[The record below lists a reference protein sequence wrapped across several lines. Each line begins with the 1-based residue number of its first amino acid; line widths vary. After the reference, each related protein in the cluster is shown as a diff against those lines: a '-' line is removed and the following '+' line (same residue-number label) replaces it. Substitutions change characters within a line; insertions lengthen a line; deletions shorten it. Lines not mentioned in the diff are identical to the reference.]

1 MSLYYFSRLMSRMS
15 VQEACIYAP
24 KEMWYMYTMEYHS
37 HQKKKN
43 NAICHNM
50 DGPRD
55 WQPEWSIS
63 EKERQYHMISLT
75 HRNKQTDKKDTN
87 ELIFKTET
95 DS

>member
-1 MSLYYFSRLMSRMS
+1 
-15 VQEACIYAP
+15 
-24 KEMWYMYTMEYHS
+24 
-37 HQKKKN
+37 
-43 NAICHNM
+43 M

-95 DS
+95 DSQT